1 MKIAGIVLAGGK
13 SSRYGKPKMFET
25 YQGKYFYQHSVEALK
40 QNSLSPIVIATN
52 ENLISSFE
60 QDNVDFIV
68 EKESETYQGPLFAI
82 YNALSKISN
91 VEWYFVLSCD
101 TPFITPTFVDKMIQL
116 AKNSYYDAIVP
127 VQAGHIHPL
136 LALYHQRSL
145 VKMEQLLAKDKRKMQ
160 LLLDEISVLT
170 VSFPAEDKMFI
181 NINRPTD
188 WHKRQEKN

>member
-25 YQGKYFYQHSVEALK
+25 YQGKYLYQHSVEALK

-52 ENLISSFE
+52 ENLTSYFE
-60 QDNVDFIV
+60 QDDVDFIV

-101 TPFITPTFVDKMIQL
+101 TPFITSAFVDKMIHL
-116 AKNSYYDAIVP
+116 TKNSYYDAIIP
-127 VQAGHIHPL
+127 TQSGRIHPL
-136 LALYHQRSL
+136 LALYHRRSL
-145 VKMEQLLAKDKRKMQ
+145 LKMEQLLAKDKRKMQ
-160 LLLDEISVLT
+160 LLLDEITVLT
-170 VSFPAEDKMFI
+170 VSFPTEDEVFI
-181 NINRPTD
+181 NINKPKD
-188 WHKRQEKN
+188 WRKYQ